1 MDKHTFSIKNKKNKQ
16 YIIIKIV
23 YIKSWVSKDLS
34 KACKCLLLN
43 VAIRACWYSKWSM
56 QFVNIS
62 RKAGKEK
69 ELFNIRF
76 KTMLISSSLK

>member
-1 MDKHTFSIKNKKNKQ
+1 
-16 YIIIKIV
+16 
-23 YIKSWVSKDLS
+23 
-34 KACKCLLLN
+34 
-43 VAIRACWYSKWSM
+43 M

-76 KTMLISSSLK
+76 KAMLISSSLK